1 MADIMAQPYAE
12 WLEEALQEMVGLDP
26 QTIGIVF
33 IRQDGSTGTLYYEAD
48 NRDRLIM
55 CESIML
61 DYVEAFL
68 RANAREIAEILNDD
82 EYENSPGGE

>member
-1 MADIMAQPYAE
+1 MKDITAQPYSE
-12 WLEEALQEMVGLDP
+12 WLEESLQEMVKYDP

-33 IRQDGSTGTLYYEAD
+33 TLKDGTTGTLYYEAD

-61 DYVEAFL
+61 DYEEEFI
-68 RANAREIAEILNDD
+68 RANAKEIKEILEGEGD
-82 EYENSPGGE
+82 E